1 MLAMLVVV
9 AEALM
14 LVTFGREV
22 PLAVLEVVV
31 GVFEVAIST
40 LLFSAMVVV
49 AGLVAAAVD
58 ALGCVG
64 HVCFVVV
71 VVRVLVVGM
80 LVVVGVVVTAEV
92 VVGKAVVVDGVVGV
106 IAVVDK
112 SAFTNMKI
120 KLPKLFGGASSS
132 AQRR

>member
-1 MLAMLVVV
+1 
-9 AEALM
+9 M

-64 HVCFVVV
+64 HVCFVVVVV